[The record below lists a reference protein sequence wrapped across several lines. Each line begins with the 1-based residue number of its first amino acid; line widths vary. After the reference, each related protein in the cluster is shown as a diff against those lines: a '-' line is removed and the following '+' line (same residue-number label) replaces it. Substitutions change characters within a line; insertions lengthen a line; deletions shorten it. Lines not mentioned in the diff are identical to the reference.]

1 MHKQFI
7 EPTKRNA
14 DVILPHGANGPGRDI
29 ITAKVKSLLLTLC
42 PAEPLSRNLLT
53 GCPPSPTTPLPSPK
67 ASSRATWGHG
77 FIEIVG
83 PLYYRRAPGSE
94 RLRGIS
100 LASGVEQRHCNP
112 AAPATAACWPPSST
126 CCCRSPRPAP
136 SRSQA
141 ACTCPT
147 ISLQLDYLAGALK
160 RAALGG
166 VTARCAPRRN
176 MVFVQ
181 AVVSADGTPVARAS
195 GIFKIGPALGQY
207 VSGG

>member
-1 MHKQFI
+1 MSTT
-7 EPTKRNA
+7 P
-14 DVILPHGANGPGRDI
+14 
-29 ITAKVKSLLLTLC
+29 
-42 PAEPLSRNLLT
+42 PAIPEGFKPRNL
-53 GCPPSPTTPLPSPK
+53 
-67 ASSRATWGHG
+67 GHG

-100 LASGVEQRHCNP
+100 LGFRVEQRHCNP
-112 AAPATAACWPPSST
+112 GGTCHGGMLATFVDMLLPVTATST
-126 CCCRSPRPAP
+126 IEALRGLYL
-136 SRSQA
+136 
-141 ACTCPT
+141 PT
-147 ISLQLDYLAGALK
+147 ISLQLDYLAGAPKGSWVQGDGQVL
-160 RAALGG
+160 RA
-166 VTARCAPRRN
+166 TRN